1 LGRFSRVIII
11 VLDSAGVG
19 ELPDAGRYGDE
30 GSGTLPHTARAVG
43 GLRVPQLEALGLG
56 RIVPLEGVRPLPA
69 PRGAYGKLAE
79 RSAGKDSTTGHWE
92 LMGVIVD
99 RPFPTYPKGF
109 PADLI
114 AAFERAIR
122 TSILGNEAASGTE
135 IIARLGPEHQRTGYP
150 IVYTSADSVFQVA
163 AHEDVIPV
171 QRLYEICLT
180 ARRLLTG
187 PHAVSRVIARPFV
200 GSPGAY
206 TRTDRRRDFSLPPTA
221 PTVLDAVT
229 AQGLEVVGIG
239 KISDLFAG
247 RGVTRSIHT
256 RDDLDGMAQTGAAMT
271 VTARGII
278 FTNLVDLDSKFGHR
292 NDPAGYARDLEAID
306 AALPQV
312 MGRVRP
318 DDLVVITADHGND
331 PTTGSTDHAREYVPV
346 LFGGPAVRGGVDL
359 GVRSTFADVGATVA
373 DALAIPWEGP
383 GTSVLPMITK

>member
-1 LGRFSRVIII
+1 MGRFSRVIII

-271 VTARGII
+271 STARGII

>member
-306 AALPQV
+306 TALPQV
-312 MGRVRP
+312 MGRVRA

>member
-1 LGRFSRVIII
+1 MGRFSRVIII

-312 MGRVRP
+312 MGRVRA

-331 PTTGSTDHAREYVPV
+331 PTTGSTDHAREYVPL

-373 DALAIPWEGP
+373 DALGIPWEGP
-383 GTSVLPMITK
+383 GTSVLPLIAK

>member
-1 LGRFSRVIII
+1 MGRFSRVIII

-92 LMGVIVD
+92 LMGVIVN
-99 RPFPTYPKGF
+99 RPFPTYPRGF
-109 PADLI
+109 PPDLI

-221 PTVLDAVT
+221 PTVLDAVS

-312 MGRVRP
+312 MGRVRA

-359 GVRSTFADVGATVA
+359 KVRSTFADVGATVA
-373 DALAIPWEGP
+373 DALGIPWEGP
-383 GTSVLPMITK
+383 GTSVLSMITK